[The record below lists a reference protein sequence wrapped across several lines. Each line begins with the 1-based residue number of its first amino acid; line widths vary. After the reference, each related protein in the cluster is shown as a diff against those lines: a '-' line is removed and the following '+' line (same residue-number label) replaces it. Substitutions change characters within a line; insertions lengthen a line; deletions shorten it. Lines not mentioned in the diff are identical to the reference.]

1 MWQQPSGEA
10 ERRPASRTLLVLL
23 GWVLCL
29 AGLAL
34 GCWSI
39 YELTK
44 IGTCASG
51 GPYVSARPCPE
62 GTGTKIMLVFGGVLL
77 GLVGL
82 ACLAAGSRGRTVR
95 SRVGYGLIL
104 WSLLFLGIAGT
115 VAYAAFGPDA
125 EPDNDGARIAAIVL
139 LVTFVPMALVPLFG
153 ALVLGRA
160 SRGEREERDADAVPL
175 SAAAVA
181 RAGTRPPPAAPSATF
196 APSVPVAPASVGAA
210 GPESDPVAQLERLAQ
225 LKQSGA
231 IDAAEYERLKDRII
245 GA

>member
-1 MWQQPSGEA
+1 MWQQPSGDA

-23 GWVLCL
+23 GWLLCL
-29 AGLAL
+29 GGLAL
-34 GCWSI
+34 VCWSV

-82 ACLAAGSRGRTVR
+82 ACLAIGSRGRTAR

-115 VAYAAFGPDA
+115 VAFAAFGPDA
-125 EPDNDGARIAAIVL
+125 EPDDDGARIAAIVL
-139 LVTFVPMALVPLFG
+139 LVTFVPMALVPLIG
-153 ALVLGRA
+153 ALALGR
-160 SRGEREERDADAVPL
+160 SGRREREPDPDAVPL

-181 RAGTRPPPAAPSATF
+181 RARAPAPQRAPVPPVAAVAPLAPAAG
-196 APSVPVAPASVGAA
+196 APATAV
-210 GPESDPVAQLERLAQ
+210 DPVAQLERLAR
-225 LKQSGA
+225 LKETGA
-231 IDAAEYERLKDRII
+231 IDAAEYERLKDQII